1 MLKYSDLESL
11 IQESNMRLLLIED
24 DIELCRLMEAY
35 FAAQDVRVT
44 SVHDGPGGLALALN
58 PGFDLVLLDV
68 MLPGFDGF
76 SLLRQLR
83 AVSGIPVILL
93 TARTAQADRI
103 HGLDQ
108 GADDYLPK
116 PFAPGELLARIR
128 AVLRRART
136 GPAVATLESNG
147 VRLCPS
153 TRSAWC
159 ENQPVDLTAAEFDI
173 LELLLKNAGRIV
185 TRDEIATALYQR
197 EASPYER
204 SLDVHISNLRK
215 KLGARRAVIRTLR
228 GSGYLFAPA

>member
-1 MLKYSDLESL
+1 M
-11 IQESNMRLLLIED
+11 NLLLIED

-44 SVHDGPGGLALALN
+44 SVHDGPGGLSLALTEDY
-58 PGFDLVLLDV
+58 DLVLLDV

-76 SLLRQLR
+76 SLLQQLR
-83 AVSGIPVILL
+83 AASNIPVIML
-93 TARTAQADRI
+93 TARTAPADRI
-103 HGLDQ
+103 HGLEQ

-128 AVLRRART
+128 AVLRRARP
-136 GPAVATLESNG
+136 GSAVSIFEANG

-153 TRSAWC
+153 TRSVWC
-159 ENQPVDLTAAEFDI
+159 ENQPVDLTGAEFDI

-197 EASPYER
+197 EATPYER

-215 KLGARRAVIRTLR
+215 KLGPRRAAIRTLR
-228 GSGYLFAPA
+228 GNGYLFAPA